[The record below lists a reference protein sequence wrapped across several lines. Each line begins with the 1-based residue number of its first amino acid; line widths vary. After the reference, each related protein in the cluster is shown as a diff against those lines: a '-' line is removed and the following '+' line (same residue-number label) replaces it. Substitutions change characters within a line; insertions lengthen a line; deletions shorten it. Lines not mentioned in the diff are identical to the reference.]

1 MTRCA
6 VLGDPI
12 SHSLSP
18 LLHRTA
24 YDALGLSWQYDA
36 RQVSASELVGF
47 VGGLGPEWRGLS
59 LTMPLKQV
67 AVPLCESVEALA
79 ARLDAV
85 NTMVRTQS
93 GWSGHNTDVGGCVDA
108 LRAAGLR
115 SVERGIVVG
124 SGATAGSVLAALAEL
139 GARQVVLLARSPEP
153 ARRLVDLG
161 GDLGMDVE
169 PKPLDARPADAA
181 DVLISTIPASAQHEH
196 AASWAAL
203 VGPAG
208 LVFDVVYEPRET
220 PLLAAATRQGATTV
234 PGTELLLHQAA
245 RQVQLM
251 TGVDVAPIAA
261 MRAALG

>member
-124 SGATAGSVLAALAEL
+124 SGATAGS
-139 GARQVVLLARSPEP
+139 QSSPAWSVRRRTEP
-153 ARRLVDLG
+153 L
-161 GDLGMDVE
+161 
-169 PKPLDARPADAA
+169 P
-181 DVLISTIPASAQHEH
+181 SSSAQR
-196 AASWAAL
+196 SRL
-203 VGPAG
+203 
-208 LVFDVVYEPRET
+208 
-220 PLLAAATRQGATTV
+220 PLRLEAKT
-234 PGTELLLHQAA
+234 
-245 RQVQLM
+245 
-251 TGVDVAPIAA
+251 
-261 MRAALG
+261 MRWPSGE